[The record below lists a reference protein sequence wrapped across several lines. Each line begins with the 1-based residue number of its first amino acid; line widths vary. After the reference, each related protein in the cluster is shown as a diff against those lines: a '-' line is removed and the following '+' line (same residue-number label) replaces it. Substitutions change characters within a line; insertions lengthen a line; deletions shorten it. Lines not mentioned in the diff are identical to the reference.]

1 MTPED
6 AFYATVFDSPGGPE
20 SLAPRLG
27 MSAQVLRNKANPN
40 IETNHPTL
48 RDIRR
53 AMSITGD
60 LGVLHALAQEQSH
73 VCIPVESDG
82 QASDMAVLELIARVW
97 QTNGCVG
104 TAVNETLAD
113 GRVEKHEIDKVADQ
127 VHRTVTALH
136 ELLGRL
142 KGMAEK

>member
-6 AFYATVFDSPGGPE
+6 AFYSTVFDSPGGTE

-48 RDIRR
+48 RDVRR
-53 AMSITGD
+53 AMSITGNVS
-60 LGVLHALAQEQSH
+60 VLHALAQEQGY
-73 VCIPVESDG
+73 VCIPVDSAD

-97 QTNGCVG
+97 QTNGSVG
-104 TAVNETLAD
+104 AAVNETLED
-113 GRVEKHEIDKVADQ
+113 GRVERHEVAKVGEQ
-127 VHRTVTALH
+127 IHRTVTALH
-136 ELLGRL
+136 ELLSRL